1 MLWLSPHNSN
11 EQDSLRVRQSKKGL
25 KKNPEFLA
33 GGGGRGSQEVPA
45 TRSNGWDGGQGHS
58 WGGLGA
64 FQRAKAGEIW
74 ARAVTGLRV
83 CQQRL

>member
-45 TRSNGWDGGQGHS
+45 TRSNGWDGV
-58 WGGLGA
+58 
-64 FQRAKAGEIW
+64 RVTAGEAW
-74 ARAVTGLRV
+74 VLSREPRQGKFGPEL
-83 CQQRL
+83 